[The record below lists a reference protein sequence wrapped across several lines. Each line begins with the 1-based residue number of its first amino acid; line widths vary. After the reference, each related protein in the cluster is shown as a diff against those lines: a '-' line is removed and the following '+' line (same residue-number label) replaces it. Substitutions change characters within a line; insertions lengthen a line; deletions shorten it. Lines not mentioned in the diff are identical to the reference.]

1 MPFRIIKVLPGE
13 TDTYTKKEKLRE
25 GKEPLTE
32 KEVRSSVNIFYGTN
46 DKDLAIGYIYKLT
59 PSFLSNGDPDGF
71 TCKIE
76 CKQTKKKIDGAYCKN
91 RFDARCYANFNDP
104 AVFDVSKW
112 EITAPPKNPHLRL

>member
-76 CKQTKKKIDGAYCKN
+76 CKQTKKKESSKKKN
-91 RFDARCYANFNDP
+91 TKKQKHTHTHTHRNTHTHTQGER
-104 AVFDVSKW
+104 
-112 EITAPPKNPHLRL
+112 ILH